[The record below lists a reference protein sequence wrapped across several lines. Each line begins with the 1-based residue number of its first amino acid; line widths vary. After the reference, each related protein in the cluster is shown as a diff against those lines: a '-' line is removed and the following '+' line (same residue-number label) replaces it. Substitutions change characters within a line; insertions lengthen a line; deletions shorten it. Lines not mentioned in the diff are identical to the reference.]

1 MTIRCALRVACLKS
15 VLELLLDDATTGG
28 ACILLSRC
36 LNTTVCPCHPEGDF
50 SFLRVLIKIAISFL
64 EQAFVPIE
72 QLNDSLEEVM
82 SPLNGGMVWSIY
94 PVVLGE
100 DTRNRQDRLQ

>member
-1 MTIRCALRVACLKS
+1 MKPGTQMFDKRHLPI
-15 VLELLLDDATTGG
+15 
-28 ACILLSRC
+28 
-36 LNTTVCPCHPEGDF
+36 PFEGDF